1 MHPPSLV
8 DCLRTAFGIQPG
20 EVDLSTF
27 PLFGPALGMASVAP
41 EIDASRPGE
50 EVRILT
56 YSAGNGSYSLVSTQQ
71 EVISML
77 SFKLYKRLS
86 LVPLLAL
93 CTISVTSLVA
103 PTSAS
108 AASLIPLEIYWSKER
123 GDNVTCGTE
132 ACRRAQVNTRGYRY
146 LRVEGC
152 IYDRRVEG
160 TIPLVLYWSKRRKDN
175 VTVANR
181 RSRQEQEN
189 AGSYKYVRVEGY
201 VYKNQVP
208 GTIPLWLY
216 WYGKRSD
223 NATVASNRGVSDQR
237 KTKGLQRV
245 RVEGYVYPASR
256 CV

>member
-1 MHPPSLV
+1 MSGKFH
-8 DCLRTAFGIQPG
+8 IQRG
-20 EVDLSTF
+20 EWLL
-27 PLFGPALGMASVAP
+27 LF
-41 EIDASRPGE
+41 
-50 EVRILT
+50 
-56 YSAGNGSYSLVSTQQ
+56 VSTR
-71 EVISML
+71 EEIKSMRL
-77 SFKLYKRLS
+77 TKLYKGLS
-86 LVPLLAL
+86 LVPLFAL
-93 CTISVTSLVA
+93 CTVSVTSLIA
-103 PTSAS
+103 PETAS
-108 AASLIPLEIYWSKER
+108 AASLVPLEIYWSKGR

-132 ACRRAQVNTRGYRY
+132 ACRRAQVNTGGYRY

-152 IYDRRVEG
+152 AFARPVPG
-160 TIPLVLYWSKRRKDN
+160 PIPLVLYWSNQRKDN

-201 VYKNQVP
+201 VYKDQVP

-223 NATVASNRGVSDQR
+223 NATVASNKGVSDQR
-237 KTKGLQRV
+237 KTKGMQRI